1 MHLMMAMQL
10 TIIIWLDCELPFL
23 LGNMLVLGVLI
34 LRYWV
39 YNKKLKEAAVAV
51 VRVKMFFSFHT

>member
-1 MHLMMAMQL
+1 MHLMMTMQL
-10 TIIIWLDCELPFL
+10 TTITWLDCELPFL
-23 LGNMLVLGVLI
+23 LKNMHVLGVLI

-51 VRVKMFFSFHT
+51 ERVKTFFSFLT